1 MYVSSVAG
9 KSFAENRFLEE
20 NIETTKARES
30 KGRHQQKKWIDQWW
44 YHDKPNIQKVTRQ
57 LTA

>member
-30 KGRHQQKKWIDQWW
+30 KGRHQQKHRKNCEC
-44 YHDKPNIQKVTRQ
+44 YPGHS
-57 LTA
+57 LTVSH

>member
-30 KGRHQQKKWIDQWW
+30 KGRHQQRKWINQWW
-44 YHDKPNIQKVTRQ
+44 YHDKPNLQKVTR
-57 LTA
+57 